1 MKRFFKYIEP
11 LWLGNDKKI
20 SLRSVG
26 AMALIIDFVINV
38 HNASSVVIKV
48 LKLIS
53 MDKTIDAAVIASL
66 SGYLAQIALILGIEA
81 GLIAALLA
89 LKTYQGNVEFL
100 KSNHSVETNIPL
112 NNTNDYQ
119 YKNNYTAKEGDL

>member
-1 MKRFFKYIEP
+1 MKKIFKYIEP
-11 LWLGNDKKI
+11 LWQGNDKRI

-26 AMALIIDFVINV
+26 AIALLIDFIINV
-38 HNASSVVIKV
+38 HNASFVVIKV

-53 MDKTIDAAVIASL
+53 MDKTIDAALIGSL

-100 KSNHSVETNIPL
+100 KSGVATQTTTTVIPVTPPPQVGVEQVNP
-112 NNTNDYQ
+112 
-119 YKNNYTAKEGDL
+119 

>member
-1 MKRFFKYIEP
+1 MLNVMRSVFKYIEP
-11 LWLGNDKKI
+11 LWVGKDDKI

-38 HNASSVVIKV
+38 HNASYVVIKV
-48 LKLIS
+48 LKLITL
-53 MDKTIDAAVIASL
+53 DKTIDAAVIASL
-66 SGYLAQIALILGIEA
+66 AGYLAQIALILGIEA

-100 KSNHSVETNIPL
+100 KSNGNGQTSSETSIPPANVGVENV
-112 NNTNDYQ
+112 
-119 YKNNYTAKEGDL
+119 K

>member
-1 MKRFFKYIEP
+1 MKKLFKYLEP
-11 LWLGNDKKI
+11 LWQGNDHRI

-26 AMALIIDFVINV
+26 AMALLIDFIINV
-38 HNASSVVIKV
+38 HNASFVVIKV

-53 MDKTIDAAVIASL
+53 MDKTIDAALIASL

-100 KSNHSVETNIPL
+100 KSSVATQTTTTTIPVQQQPQPGVEQVTNP
-112 NNTNDYQ
+112 
-119 YKNNYTAKEGDL
+119 

>member
-1 MKRFFKYIEP
+1 MIKRIFKYLEP
-11 LWLGNDKKI
+11 LWLGHDKKI

-26 AMALIIDFVINV
+26 AIILIIDFVINV
-38 HNASSVVIKV
+38 HNASFVVIKV
-48 LKLIS
+48 LNLIS
-53 MDKTIDAAVIASL
+53 LDKTIDAAVIASL

-100 KSNHSVETNIPL
+100 KSSVATQTTTTTIPVQQQPQTGVEQVTNP
-112 NNTNDYQ
+112 
-119 YKNNYTAKEGDL
+119 